1 MSSTYETFINNG
13 VKPLYDFLNA
23 ALPALI
29 GVGCVICLFLGIIK
43 LIQAAKAEDDGEAVK
58 KRRAAIVCFVT
69 MVAFVVIVA
78 VYVATRGAML
88 DMIADYLSSLSE

>member
-1 MSSTYETFINNG
+1 MNTYEAFINSG

-58 KRRAAIVCFVT
+58 KRRAAIAAFVT
-69 MVAFVVIVA
+69 MLVFVVIVA
-78 VYVATRGAML
+78 IYVAVREPLL
-88 DMIADYLSSLSE
+88 DLIASNLESLTD

>member
-1 MSSTYETFINNG
+1 MNTYESFINAG

-23 ALPALI
+23 VLPALI

-58 KRRAAIVCFVT
+58 KRRSAIVCFGT
-69 MVAFVVIVA
+69 MLAFVVIVA
-78 VYVATRGAML
+78 VYVALREPL
-88 DMIADYLSSLSE
+88 LEMIASNLESLTD